1 MKSALLVIDVQR
13 ALCEGDQA
21 SHAAQQTVER
31 ISQAA
36 GAARAAGVPVVYV
49 QHETLSGRFARGSD
63 TWQLARGL
71 APQAGDHFIHK
82 TTPDAFQNTGLKLLL
97 DALGVSDLVI
107 CGMQTEFCVDTTTR
121 RAAALGY
128 PVVLLA
134 DAHSTNDKPHLAAV
148 DIIRHH
154 NHTLPNITSFGPV
167 IRAINTAEL
176 RYRA

>member
-13 ALCEGDQA
+13 ALCQGDLT
-21 SHAAQQTVER
+21 SHAALQTVDR
-31 ISQAA
+31 INQAA

-49 QHETLSGRFARGSD
+49 QHEAPGGLFARGCE
-63 TWQLARGL
+63 TWQLAQGL
-71 APQAGDHFIHK
+71 APQAGDHFIRK
-82 TTPDAFQNTGLKLLL
+82 TTPDAFQNTGLKSLL
-97 DALGVSDLVI
+97 DGLGVTDLVI

-134 DAHSTNDKPHLAAV
+134 DAHSTNDKPHLSAV

-167 IRAINTAEL
+167 IRAVATDAL
-176 RYRA
+176 AYSV